1 MTNYNPDKISW
12 QIPEHDYY
20 KRSWKWYLIASIIAI
35 ALIVYAIFT
44 ANYTF
49 IIIIVIASALIFFTY
64 DREPNMINF
73 SLEEEGIIFDTRFY
87 DYDEIKNF
95 SVIYKPKENV
105 KKLYFLLNN
114 SLKPRL
120 SIFLEDQDPVAIR
133 NFLLEY
139 LDEDLER
146 LNEPISE
153 TISKKLRL

>member
-20 KRSWKWYLIASIIAI
+20 KRSWKWYLIASIIAV
-35 ALIVYAIFT
+35 ALIVYAILT

-49 IIIIVIASALIFFTY
+49 IIIIVIASALILFTY
-64 DREPNMINF
+64 DREPRMINF
-73 SLEEEGIIFDTRFY
+73 SLEEEGIVFDTRFY

-95 SVIYKPKENV
+95 SVIYKAQENV
-105 KKLYFLLNN
+105 KKLYFILNN

-120 SIFLEDQDPVAIR
+120 SIFLEDQDPVMIR

-139 LDEDLER
+139 LDEDLDR
-146 LNEPISE
+146 KHEPISE
-153 TISKKLRL
+153 AISKKLKL